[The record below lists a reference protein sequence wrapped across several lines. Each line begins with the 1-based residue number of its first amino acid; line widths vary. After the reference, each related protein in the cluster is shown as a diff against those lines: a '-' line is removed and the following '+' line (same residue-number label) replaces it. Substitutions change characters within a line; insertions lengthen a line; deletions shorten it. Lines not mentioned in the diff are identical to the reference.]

1 MTDRT
6 VRSALGYSFAHRYTE
21 AALRFGLLIV
31 LARLIEPAGFGAFA
45 VATAVASLLIMLCRS
60 GPAAWIVRAGEAEAG
75 LRTPAA
81 VAAASCALAA
91 AALWASADL
100 IAAGAG
106 LPRAAPLLRFYAVGL
121 LLLPLDI
128 VFGALLRRRL
138 AFARLALIGILAVAA
153 GGAVA
158 VALAARGFA
167 ETALAAGA
175 VTEGAVLALGCL
187 IAGRGD
193 VSRLGRGGGPLRAVL
208 LFGARV
214 GGGNVLADLGRL
226 AAPLVIGA
234 SLGAAPAGLYDR
246 AARVVMIFGDL
257 VMNAVRPVVL
267 PSLAAARRA
276 GAPLADAYLFK
287 IAALSLIA
295 WPFFAALAVAAEP
308 VVLLLLGPNWTE
320 AVPLVRLACLLGLAL
335 PFYETDNAFLIA
347 AGRERALLRIQLVA
361 QSAGLIGLVIGA
373 RDGVAAALLG
383 LAFGQVARGVLSSL
397 ALGASFNVPI
407 SRQLAAS
414 GASAGIA
421 ALVAATAAAFTL
433 WGTPDHWLARFALL
447 AATGTA
453 CAGVLTVGIFVLRH
467 PARGEVRLLLS
478 SAGRLFLRDRNG
490 ADSGGH

>member
-1 MTDRT
+1 MTRRT
-6 VRSALGYSFAHRYTE
+6 VRSALGYSFAHRYAE

-45 VATAVASLLIMLCRS
+45 VATAVMSLLTMLCRS
-60 GPAAWIVRAGEAEAG
+60 GPAAWIVRASDAEAG
-75 LRTPAA
+75 LRTPA
-81 VAAASCALAA
+81 VLAAAACALAA
-91 AALWASADL
+91 AALWAGAEL

-106 LPRAAPLLRFYAVGL
+106 LPRAAPLLRFYAFGL

-167 ETALAAGA
+167 EMALAAGA
-175 VTEGAVLALGCL
+175 VTEGALLAFGYL
-187 IAGRGD
+187 IAGRRD
-193 VSRLGRGGGPLRAVL
+193 VSRLKRGGGSLRIVL
-208 LFGARV
+208 LFSARV

-226 AAPLVIGA
+226 SAPLVIGA

-276 GAPLADAYLFK
+276 GAPLADAYLLK
-287 IAALSLIA
+287 VATLSLIA

-308 VVLLLLGPNWTE
+308 AVLLLLGPNWADT
-320 AVPLVRLACLLGLAL
+320 VPLVRLACLIGLAL

-347 AGRERALLRIQLVA
+347 VGRERDIPRIQAVA
-361 QSAGLIGLVIGA
+361 QSVGLIGLIVGA
-373 RDGVAAALLG
+373 RHGVGAALLG
-383 LAFGQVARGVLSSL
+383 IACGQIMRGLLSSIT
-397 ALGASFNVPI
+397 LGASFGVPI

-414 GASAGIA
+414 RASAVIA
-421 ALVAATAAAFTL
+421 GLVAATAGALTF
-433 WGTPDHWLARFALL
+433 WHPSDHWLALFALAIATAL
-447 AATGTA
+447 ACGGVLI
-453 CAGVLTVGIFVLRH
+453 AGVFVLRH
-467 PARGEVRLLLS
+467 PARHEVALLLGN
-478 SAGRLFLRDRNG
+478 ARRLRLQGRSD
-490 ADSGGH
+490 ADSTDP